1 MWLMLFMMVVSYF
14 TQDTSTPEKK
24 RRALLNSA
32 LIGGATAYATTST
45 DWGKSL
51 NADFN
56 SAFGLDSS
64 WTGFSA
70 DATAAA
76 DGQIA
81 TGTKTETAAAG
92 TAVAAGAATAASSGS
107 VFSSVPPWLLTA
119 GAGAAA
125 ASLIDGD
132 KILKIGAVALAGY
145 VGLRALSSPQPQPVS
160 IALKGE

>member
-1 MWLMLFMMVVSYF
+1 MWLTLFMMVVSYF
-14 TQDTSTPEKK
+14 TQDTSTPAKK

-56 SAFGLDSS
+56 DLFGLDSS

-76 DGQIA
+76 DGQVA
-81 TGTKTETAAAG
+81 TGAKLPTGATG
-92 TAVAAGAATAASSGS
+92 TAVAAGTAAAASSGS
-107 VFSSVPPWLLTA
+107 VFSSIPSWLLTA

-132 KILKIGAVALAGY
+132 KLVKVGAVALAAY
-145 VGLRALSSPQPQPVS
+145 VGFRALSAPQTQPVS
-160 IALKGE
+160 IAVKGN